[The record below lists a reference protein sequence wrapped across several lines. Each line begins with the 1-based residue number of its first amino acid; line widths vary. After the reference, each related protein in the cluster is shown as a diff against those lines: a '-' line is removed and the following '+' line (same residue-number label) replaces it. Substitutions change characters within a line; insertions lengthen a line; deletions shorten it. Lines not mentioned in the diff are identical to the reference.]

1 MSWRVTILSVTS
13 RTRIMCMYFYID
25 KDTLTLSTL
34 FHLHSPPLFLSLPAH
49 LSFLILQVPVQT
61 RSSQATEAS
70 THCLYLSEN
79 LCLLFLL
86 CFKVYFYFIQLDR
99 ESGGGGGGPADE
111 ASKNGYGNKHF
122 YHQMDQLSHYGMRF
136 FF

>member
-1 MSWRVTILSVTS
+1 M
-13 RTRIMCMYFYID
+13 
-25 KDTLTLSTL
+25 
-34 FHLHSPPLFLSLPAH
+34 
-49 LSFLILQVPVQT
+49 PVQT

-79 LCLLFLL
+79 LHLLFLL
-86 CFKVYFYFIQLDR
+86 CFKVYFCFIQLDR
-99 ESGGGGGGPADE
+99 ESGGGGGPADK